1 MTKKNEK
8 DELEEE
14 ESSEVKVD
22 AQWPEKG
29 VISFK
34 NVVARYRPETDLV
47 LRDLTFDVQAGHKVG
62 VVGRTAAGKSTLCL
76 VLSRILECESGSVE
90 IDGVKTA
97 RVDLET
103 LR

>member
-1 MTKKNEK
+1 M
-8 DELEEE
+8 
-14 ESSEVKVD
+14 
-22 AQWPEKG
+22 
-29 VISFK
+29 
-34 NVVARYRPETDLV
+34 